1 MAPIEPVPPTEQFDA
16 SALEKDLHTNSSL
29 EGNTARNSTTEG
41 LSKAES
47 HRYLNENDALDWVRK
62 NPNSDEPIYITYSA
76 DDKDNPRNWSKARKW
91 YITVLVSMSNV
102 LTCLCAGGWSSGAA
116 YAAAG
121 FGVSAEVSTLGLAMY
136 VLGFAVGP
144 LVLAPL
150 SEYYGRSPIYFV
162 AYVHLV
168 RCQRPSANSEKLVP
182 PRHFPDPG
190 RPCTE
195 HWHSHCLPLHR
206 RVLWSGAVD
215 KHWRNS
221 Q

>member
-1 MAPIEPVPPTEQFDA
+1 MAISPAPATEQFDA
-16 SALEKDLHTNSSL
+16 SALEKDLHTNSNL
-29 EGNTARNSTTEG
+29 EGNTARNSTSEG

-47 HRYLNENDALDWVRK
+47 HRYLNEKDALEWVRQ
-62 NPNSDEPIYITYSA
+62 NPSSNEPIYITYA
-76 DDKDNPRNWSKARKW
+76 PDDKDNPRNWSKARKW

-116 YAAAG
+116 YAAAE

-162 AYVHLV
+162 AYVHPV
-168 RCQRPSANSEKLVP
+168 RCPRPSTDYKKLVP
-182 PRHFPDPG
+182 PGHIPNPS
-190 RPCTE
+190 RPCAE
-195 HWHSHCLPLHR
+195 HWHSDCLSLHR
-206 RVLWSGAVD
+206 RLLRRSTID
-215 KHWRNS
+215 EYWRNS